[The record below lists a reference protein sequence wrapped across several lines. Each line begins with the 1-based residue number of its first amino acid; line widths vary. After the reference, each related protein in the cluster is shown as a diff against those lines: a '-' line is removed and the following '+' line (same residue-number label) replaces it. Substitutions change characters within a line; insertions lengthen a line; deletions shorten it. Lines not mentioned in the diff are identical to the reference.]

1 MEFVKRQIPQNKNIV
16 LLDANC
22 EVFRLFKYRSDLIL
36 NNEAR
41 MFLDYEDLVMVVR
54 SAPLISIDLII
65 ENEDG
70 EFLLGKRCNRPA
82 QGYWFV
88 PGGRIYKDETFKE
101 AFSRITEKEIGVNL
115 DIKLGTFYG
124 IWQHFYKDNFSSENF
139 STHYV
144 VIAFKT
150 KLMLSDIP
158 LPKLQHDEW
167 KWFSPELAM
176 TCNEV
181 HENTRAYFRTNNNF
195 DGLNEERAC
204 DV

>member
-1 MEFVKRQIPQNKNIV
+1 
-16 LLDANC
+16 
-22 EVFRLFKYRSDLIL
+22 
-36 NNEAR
+36 

-124 IWQHFYKDNFSSENF
+124 IWQ
-139 STHYV
+139 
-144 VIAFKT
+144 
-150 KLMLSDIP
+150 
-158 LPKLQHDEW
+158 
-167 KWFSPELAM
+167 
-176 TCNEV
+176 
-181 HENTRAYFRTNNNF
+181 
-195 DGLNEERAC
+195 
-204 DV
+204 